1 MDVISNEY
9 ERKETP
15 SHSEQIKAK
24 LNRWKSSNSKIAA
37 VPETIDTFFK
47 PKMEHID
54 NVQKNN
60 VEEFTEN
67 NVSNSLLKCIDT
79 IEINSKDENTD
90 GQKQENIK
98 SDKKNYTFI
107 NNSKSQNIEL
117 SECSFNNSNSENT
130 DDNKFCLNNVSDISD
145 AEVDIKYDSIK
156 MSEVKN
162 VSVEDD
168 INIYYD
174 SSKIKTDVS
183 IEIDTSIAPKE
194 RKFAVVETN
203 LEIIK
208 QRLRNLR
215 FRTSEKQK
223 SKTRFYATIDPSK
236 NQQAEGELSREIS
249 KDMFSKVSICSI
261 NLFKYIQYNHYFF
274 IDEYYWSI

>member
-1 MDVISNEY
+1 MDVSNEY

-24 LNRWKSSNSKIAA
+24 LNRWKSNNSKIAA

-47 PKMEHID
+47 PKIKHID
-54 NVQKNN
+54 NIQKKN
-60 VEEFTEN
+60 VEELLDNNVKELTEN
-67 NVSNSLLKCIDT
+67 NVCNSPLKGTDT
-79 IEINSKDENTD
+79 IEINSKDENID

-107 NNSKSQNIEL
+107 NNSKSKNIEL
-117 SECSFNNSNSENT
+117 TECSFNNSNSENT
-130 DDNKFCLNNVSDISD
+130 DDHKFCLNNVSDKFD

-156 MSEVKN
+156 MNDVKN

-168 INIYYD
+168 TNIYYD
-174 SSKIKTDVS
+174 SSKTKTDVS

-215 FRTSEKQK
+215 FRKSEKQK
-223 SKTRFYATIDPSK
+223 SNTRFYATIDPSK

-249 KDMFSKVSICSI
+249 KDMFSKVSICI
-261 NLFKYIQYNHYFF
+261 IIFFKYIQYNHYFL
-274 IDEYYWSI
+274 

>member
-1 MDVISNEY
+1 MDVSNEY
-9 ERKETP
+9 ESKETL

-24 LNRWKSSNSKIAA
+24 LNRWKSNNSKIAA
-37 VPETIDTFFK
+37 VSETINTFFK
-47 PKMEHID
+47 PKIEHID

-60 VEEFTEN
+60 VEEITEN
-67 NVSNSLLKCIDT
+67 KVYNSPLKCTDT
-79 IEINSKDENTD
+79 IEINSKDENID

-107 NNSKSQNIEL
+107 NNSKSKNIEL
-117 SECSFNNSNSENT
+117 TEFSFHNSNSENT
-130 DDNKFCLNNVSDISD
+130 NDDNKFCLNNVSDKSD
-145 AEVDIKYDSIK
+145 AEVDIKYNSIK

-203 LEIIK
+203 LEKIK

-223 SKTRFYATIDPSK
+223 LKTRFYATIDPSK

-249 KDMFSKVSICSI
+249 KDMFSKVIICIIIFLNTYSNSTI
-261 NLFKYIQYNHYFF
+261 IISL
-274 IDEYYWSI
+274 